1 MAGGLGGPPS
11 VADLVALAGAC
22 AQLGDRAAAA
32 RLAELLAP
40 WSGHHLAAGHIY
52 LGAADHH
59 LGILAATAGRWE
71 DSLGHLRA
79 ALAAHERLGARPWR
93 ALTIQAYAG
102 MLRGRDGHGDRARAA
117 NLDATAH
124 AGADR
129 LGMALPGWGHPGPRA
144 PLLTGQTTEVPRC
157 SWPASAA

>member
-1 MAGGLGGPPS
+1 
-11 VADLVALAGAC
+11 
-22 AQLGDRAAAA
+22 
-32 RLAELLAP
+32 
-40 WSGHHLAAGHIY
+40 
-52 LGAADHH
+52 
-59 LGILAATAGRWE
+59 
-71 DSLGHLRA
+71 
-79 ALAAHERLGARPWR
+79 
-93 ALTIQAYAG
+93 